1 MQKYKG
7 NELEQKFEIFPWND
21 NFKTGIQKI
30 DEEHKKII
38 ELLNN
43 LEKQGFK
50 IAVLF
55 ITDVIKN
62 GSYVVYNDSAK
73 EIIADSFNISDIK
86 QGIYLQDIVS
96 RKKQMLPNIMEVT
109 EKKI

>member
-43 LEKQGFK
+43 
-50 IAVLF
+50 
-55 ITDVIKN
+55 
-62 GSYVVYNDSAK
+62 
-73 EIIADSFNISDIK
+73 
-86 QGIYLQDIVS
+86 
-96 RKKQMLPNIMEVT
+96 
-109 EKKI
+109 